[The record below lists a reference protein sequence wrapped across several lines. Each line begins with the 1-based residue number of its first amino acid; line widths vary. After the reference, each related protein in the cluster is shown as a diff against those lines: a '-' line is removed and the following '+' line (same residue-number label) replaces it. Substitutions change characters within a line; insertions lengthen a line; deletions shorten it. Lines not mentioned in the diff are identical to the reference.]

1 MCFSLYVPVR
11 KDSEEGETMKKVRV
25 QDAVG
30 MVLCHDMTEIVPG
43 KFKGRAFKKGHVV
56 KEEDIE
62 KLLDIGKRYLYVWD
76 LEEGY
81 VHEDDAAQRMVKAA
95 AGANISYGEP
105 REGKIELRA
114 SCPGCLKN

>member
-81 VHEDDAAQRMVKAA
+81 VHEQISLTENREKGKLSSGHP
-95 AGANISYGEP
+95 AGVS
-105 REGKIELRA
+105 
-114 SCPGCLKN
+114 

>member
-1 MCFSLYVPVR
+1 
-11 KDSEEGETMKKVRV
+11 MKKVRV

-76 LEEGY
+76 LEKGY

-105 REGKIELRA
+105 KEGKIELRHPA
-114 SCPGCLKN
+114 GVS